1 MAAIKQQQKCPAC
14 KVSCLQPGL
23 PGEQSLKNHD
33 STTHQHSPSVS
44 WTSAAEV
51 SHLWESSPLSRLPG
65 KLDFKRLDSMAQNW
79 GSMPQP
85 VIHLDGSSRGAQL
98 ARRDACKGRVAP
110 CGGGWFLQGL
120 LRTRNSMAAMRAM
133 HACIR
138 TQHLHPNLLAHAP
151 PHPPEGPAVGPRA
164 SCLRTHPHP
173 HHAPAA
179 VAQP

>member
-110 CGGGWFLQGL
+110 CGGGWT
-120 LRTRNSMAAMRAM
+120 TRDRCTAAPFS
-133 HACIR
+133 
-138 TQHLHPNLLAHAP
+138 QLAPCADDT
-151 PHPPEGPAVGPRA
+151 ETGT
-164 SCLRTHPHP
+164 LE
-173 HHAPAA
+173 
-179 VAQP
+179 QM